1 MSGTDKLLG
10 LIKRQVLMQ
19 VSEGRGNHEWGDL
32 CISTCAQPQMP
43 AVVMGLGIWKQVCL
57 D

>member
-10 LIKRQVLMQ
+10 LLRRQVLMQ
-19 VSEGRGNHEWGDL
+19 ASEGRGNQEWGGL
-32 CISTCAQPQMP
+32 CISACARPQMP
-43 AVVMGLGIWKQVCL
+43 AVVTGLGIWKQVCL

>member
-10 LIKRQVLMQ
+10 LIKRQVLTQ
-19 VSEGRGNHEWGDL
+19 VSEGRGNQEWGDL
-32 CISTCAQPQMP
+32 CISTCAHPQMP